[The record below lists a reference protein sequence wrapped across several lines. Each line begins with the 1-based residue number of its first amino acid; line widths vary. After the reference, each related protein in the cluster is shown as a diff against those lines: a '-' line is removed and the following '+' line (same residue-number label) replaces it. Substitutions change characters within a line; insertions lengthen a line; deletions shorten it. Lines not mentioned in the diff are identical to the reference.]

1 MTYLIAA
8 AAVLAAAAVA
18 ALVFGGIRYRLSRHE
33 VEVLLFGFRI
43 RRVMLN
49 DIRDVT
55 DGGSLLAERWPNT
68 LWGSGRALTLHR
80 RSGLF
85 RRFVITPRDRGH
97 FRKQVEFAL
106 GWKMGGGRKGEEA
119 VAPSPVI
126 TS

>member
-8 AAVLAAAAVA
+8 AAVLAAGA
-18 ALVFGGIRYRLSRHE
+18 GGAFILRSLSYRLSRHE
-33 VEVLLFGFRI
+33 VEVLLFGCRI

-55 DGGSLLAERWPNT
+55 EGGSLLAEHWPNT
-68 LWGSGRALTLHR
+68 LLSGGRSLTLYR

-97 FRKQVEFAL
+97 FRKQIEFAL

-119 VAPSPVI
+119 VAPSPI
-126 TS
+126 TTS